1 MSVKPAGGSQEQDL
15 DKMVLDYAVK
25 IGTTARR
32 ENVEKSQMEQ
42 LISSLEAYPHHVL
55 CLPVAAAYARR
66 QSTRGHLGRDTS
78 RLVAEA
84 MRALYR
90 LNQDR
95 NRGRVLL
102 GLAKWVYEASDG
114 LRISQTVNSFEEF
127 LQLLAGSG
135 GR

>member
-1 MSVKPAGGSQEQDL
+1 M
-15 DKMVLDYAVK
+15 
-25 IGTTARR
+25 
-32 ENVEKSQMEQ
+32 
-42 LISSLEAYPHHVL
+42 
-55 CLPVAAAYARR
+55 
-66 QSTRGHLGRDTS
+66 
-78 RLVAEA
+78 VAEA
-84 MRALYR
+84 MRELYR